1 MDGKNRT
8 TDRGRRRDD
17 DNRGAITGVL
27 VPINAYG
34 WRIDKRLIELLLQ
47 ANMQGK
53 MAKKKEGNMSLV
65 GALTTREDY
74 GKPVYVEA
82 HGGKN
87 HVIMYRSRTNPEL
100 AIEFFF
106 RSSSKDGRSRY
117 YRCTKCWY
125 KYKLN
130 RGTCAT
136 LIVRDGRI
144 ITDPENPVVPHQCEF
159 RSLES
164 VKANRAWIASR
175 KRAAKCSSLED
186 LSAMDNSPPCTS
198 GLNLREVLEVWAD
211 DSRMSNTESLDEKVE
226 SGGETGGTSTPSS
239 TSSKNGRNLDDNPV
253 WARIR
258 ERITG
263 VDNIDLACEESM
275 GLSSPSGSPSP
286 SYKLQNTDEDT
297 TESNIAMAED
307 SDANSCLDDAFTTSM
322 LKKNDEALAKL
333 QQAIDNSENF
343 DIDDVSLVD
352 NVFAYKFNSTTDVQE
367 KIVICEE
374 WLCFLAK
381 ITPIAT
387 SRWLSHYQFSIYYT
401 FHMLALVFRHYE
413 NKDEK
418 KRFYKISLPLFKSLL
433 QATNLIPETSEE
445 IVNTKLDVLLSIS
458 FIAVQFYDVS
468 DQEIVKYIERE
479 MRSVGDSVAGNY
491 SSEAATLMV
500 QKVFRISNNL
510 EERKRLLSGR
520 IEYA

>member
-1 MDGKNRT
+1 MDLMDTLNTLDVANNKI
-8 TDRGRRRDD
+8 D
-17 DNRGAITGVL
+17 IL
-27 VPINAYG
+27 NALN
-34 WRIDKRLIELLLQ
+34 I
-47 ANMQGK
+47 
-53 MAKKKEGNMSLV
+53 AK
-65 GALTTREDY
+65 DY

-175 KRAAKCSSLED
+175 KRTAKSSSLDD
-186 LSAMDNSPPCTS
+186 LYASDISIPSTS
-198 GLNLREVLEVWAD
+198 GLNLREVLEIWAQY
-211 DSRMSNTESLDEKVE
+211 SNTGMSNAESTDEKVE

-286 SYKLQNTDEDT
+286 SYKFPNMDEDIAGSSTRQFSIETNTD
-297 TESNIAMAED
+297 MAED
-307 SDANSCLDDAFTTSM
+307 TEHNSYLDDAFTTSM
-322 LKKNDEALAKL
+322 LKKNDEALGKL
-333 QQAIDNSENF
+333 QQAIDNNENF
-343 DIDDVSLVD
+343 DI
-352 NVFAYKFNSTTDVQE
+352 
-367 KIVICEE
+367 
-374 WLCFLAK
+374 AK

-500 QKVFRISNNL
+500 QKSFPNQQ
-510 EERKRLLSGR
+510 
-520 IEYA
+520 